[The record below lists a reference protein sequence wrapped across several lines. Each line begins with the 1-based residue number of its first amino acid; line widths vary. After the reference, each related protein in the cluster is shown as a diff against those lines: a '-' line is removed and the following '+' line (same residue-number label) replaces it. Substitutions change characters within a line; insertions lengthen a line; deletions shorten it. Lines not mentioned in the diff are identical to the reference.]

1 MRFDGRKS
9 YASRTKPKANRMLH
23 PHHVEQLNK
32 QDTTTMSKQALLSST
47 TASRSNSSGLVAFGD
62 DMLAQATLPAQ
73 QRTGALWQAVEHA
86 DVIESLMPRLTAPN
100 ANKRDILLTFWREQT
115 PAGIKFAKAFE
126 DLKAEED
133 RTTEQ
138 RETFAEMQGQLKAI
152 NTNFER
158 AVDVFKGMQVLT
170 NAKRSVNVR
179 KVPGMNKVYKCY
191 VIYTTNPSLKANE
204 QEEEKVSFNV
214 GALVNVNYIAD
225 KITPDMSTTAIRK
238 LASSFKLETPNDNKG
253 GTVVD
258 RSKLGEMAK
267 VMDTALVGVIQ
278 DGKIEGV
285 STEAR
290 DNMLAV
296 WARLDFEL
304 SADEK
309 AKARAAFAKLAAPI
323 APAVVPNVVDKVK
336 AVIAKKKT
344 A

>member
-1 MRFDGRKS
+1 M
-9 YASRTKPKANRMLH
+9 TKATLM
-23 PHHVEQLNK
+23 
-32 QDTTTMSKQALLSST
+32 TST
-47 TASRSNSSGLVAFGD
+47 TASRSNTSGLVAFGD

-86 DVIESLMPRLTAPN
+86 DVIASLMPRLTAPN

-115 PAGIKFAKAFE
+115 PAGIKFAKVFE

-138 RETFAEMQGQLKAI
+138 RETFAEMQAQLKAI

-214 GALVNVNYIAD
+214 GALVNVNHIAD

-238 LASSFKLETPNDNKG
+238 LASSFKLDTPNDAKG

-258 RSKLGEMAK
+258 RAKLGDLAK
-267 VMDTALVGVIQ
+267 TLDTALVGTIV

-290 DNMLAV
+290 ENMLAV

-304 SADEK
+304 SAAEK
-309 AKARAAFAKLAAPI
+309 DRARQAFAKLAAPI
-323 APAVVPNVVDKVK
+323 EAAKVPNIVDKVK
-336 AVIAKKKT
+336 AAVTPKKKT